1 MSSFQAK
8 QFLAQL
14 TQRPGVYQF
23 LDAAGKVLYV
33 GKAKNLKNRVSSYFR
48 SQGQS
53 PKTAAL
59 VSKISDVQVTVTA
72 GETEALL
79 LEQNLIKSLKPP
91 YNILLR
97 DDKSYPYI
105 FMTEEA
111 QFPALGMHRGARRKR
126 VSYFG
131 PFPSATSVRQTLNIL
146 QKAFKVRQCDD
157 SFFKNRSRPCLQHQ
171 INRCLAPC
179 VGLVSE
185 AAYAETVRHTRMFLE
200 GKDREINDELLIK
213 MDRVAAELKFEE
225 AAEIRDQIVHL
236 RRVQEQQHVTGQSGD
251 VDVIAGLVKPIGCC
265 VQVLFI
271 RSGRILGSRSYFP
284 TVKMLASLQ
293 ELLSAFVSQFYLAE
307 NSLHQIP
314 REIILNESLEDH
326 KLIGEALEASAQHKV
341 QLKTA
346 VRGDRA
352 RWLDIAVSNAEQNLV
367 GNHAVKADHAARLKS
382 LQQVLDMEQA
392 PQRMECFDIS
402 HSSGEATVAS
412 CVVFDGNGP
421 LKSDYRRFNIE
432 NITAGDD
439 YAAMRQALSRRY
451 KRLKGG
457 EGKLPDVLIIDGGKG
472 QLRIAE
478 DILAELAIEDV
489 LLVGIAKG
497 STRKPGLESLYV
509 AGRSDEVVL
518 AGDAP
523 ALHLIQHIRDEAH
536 RFAITSHRQ
545 SRGKKRKT
553 SMLQNIPGV
562 GAKRRRELLRHF
574 GGLQEISGASAEEIA
589 TVPGISTA
597 LATEIYASLHDPG
610 VRG

>member
-1 MSSFQAK
+1 MVSAALPSFQAK

-14 TQRPGVYQF
+14 TRRPGVYQF
-23 LDAAGKVLYV
+23 LDEAGQVLYV

-48 SQGQS
+48 SQGQT
-53 PKTAAL
+53 PKTTAL
-59 VSKISDVQVTVTA
+59 VSKIADVQVTVTA

-91 YNILLR
+91 YNVLLR

-105 FMTEEA
+105 FMSEA
-111 QFPALGMHRGARRKR
+111 AEFPALGLHRGARRKR

-131 PFPSATSVRQTLNIL
+131 PFPSAASVRQTLNIL
-146 QKAFKVRQCDD
+146 QKTFKVRQCDD
-157 SFFKNRSRPCLQHQ
+157 SFFKNRSRPCLQYQ
-171 INRCLAPC
+171 INRCLGPC
-179 VGLVSE
+179 VGLVSAQE
-185 AAYAETVRHTRMFLE
+185 YAEAVRHTRMFLE
-200 GKDREINDELLIK
+200 GKDREISDELLVK
-213 MDRVAAELKFEE
+213 MDRLATRLQYEE
-225 AAEIRDQIVHL
+225 AARIRDQIVHL
-236 RRVQEQQHVTGQSGD
+236 RKIQEQQHVAGHHGD

-284 TVKMLASLQ
+284 SVKMLASPE
-293 ELLSAFVSQFYLAE
+293 ELLSAFVPQFYLGDD
-307 NSLHQIP
+307 SQHQIP
-314 REIILNESLEDH
+314 REIILNADLEDRP
-326 KLIGEALEASAQHKV
+326 LIGRALGDRAQHKV

-352 RWLDIAVSNAEQNLV
+352 RWLDIAVSNAEQNLA

-382 LQQVLDMEQA
+382 LQEILDMEQL
-392 PQRMECFDIS
+392 PRRLECFDIS

-412 CVVFDGNGP
+412 CVVFDDTGP
-421 LKSDYRRFNIE
+421 LKS
-432 NITAGDD
+432 
-439 YAAMRQALSRRY
+439 
-451 KRLKGG
+451 
-457 EGKLPDVLIIDGGKG
+457 
-472 QLRIAE
+472 E

-497 STRKPGLESLYV
+497 STRKPGLESLYI

-545 SRGKKRKT
+545 SRGKRRKT
-553 SMLQNIPGV
+553 SSLENIPGI

-574 GGLQEISGASAEEIA
+574 GGLQEITGASADEIA
-589 TVPGISTA
+589 KVPGISAA
-597 LATEIYASLHDPG
+597 LAREIYASLHDPG
-610 VRG
+610 SGD